1 MDTLKNGKAKYSMI
15 VAEDGGIIDDLISY
29 RFSDTKFLVV
39 PNAGNTDAVWEA
51 FNQRTEGFDV
61 ELNNESPRCCND
73 CPARPRRSERSWSSR
88 SPDES
93 RTKQTACLTTP
104 RPWAK
109 VAGIDT
115 IVARTGYTG
124 EDGFELM
131 IYNADATAMWQ
142 TFAAVEGVTPC
153 GLASRDSL
161 RLEAGMPLYGN
172 ELCRAITPVETGMGV
187 AFRKKTADFVGAEVL
202 RQRLE
207 EGPKQVIKALT
218 SSERRAARTGAEIYL
233 GDQVVGTVT
242 SGQPS
247 PPLGH
252 PIALAL
258 VNTDANLE
266 EDTAVEVD
274 IRGKRYPF
282 TVTSTPFY
290 KRAE

>member
-1 MDTLKNGKAKYSMI
+1 MI

-29 RFSDTKFLVV
+29 RFTDTKFLVV

-61 ELNNESPRCCND
+61 ELNNESLDVAMIALQGPNAAKVLVEQVAED
-73 CPARPRRSERSWSSR
+73 SKEEVENLPYYAA
-88 SPDES
+88 
-93 RTKQTACLTTP
+93 TM
-104 RPWAK
+104 AK

-131 IYNADATAMWQ
+131 IYNADAPALWQ
-142 TFAAVEGVTPC
+142 AFIDVDGVTPC

-172 ELCRAITPVETGMGV
+172 ELSREITPVEAGMGV
-187 AFRKKTADFVGAEVL
+187 AFRKKAADFVGSEVL

-207 EGPKQVIKALT
+207 EGPQRVIMALT
-218 SSERRAARTGAEIYL
+218 SSERRAARTGAEIYR

-247 PPLGH
+247 PTLGH

-258 VNTDANLE
+258 VDTAAGLE
-266 EDTAVEVD
+266 EGEEVEVD

-282 TVTSTPFY
+282 TVTTTPFY
-290 KRAE
+290 SRSK